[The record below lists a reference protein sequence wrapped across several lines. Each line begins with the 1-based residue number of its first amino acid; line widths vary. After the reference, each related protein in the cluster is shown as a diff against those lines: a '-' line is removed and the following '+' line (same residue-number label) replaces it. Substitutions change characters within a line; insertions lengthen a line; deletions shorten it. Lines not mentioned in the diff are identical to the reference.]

1 MACHGG
7 LKSSCDAKPA
17 AAPEPDFGPPLA
29 FFSGGA
35 SAAGAAADGNSGDGA
50 VDGAGV
56 AVGDGGAST
65 MQQSSERVLRLV
77 GAGGARPRF
86 NDRLAPGLG
95 ASVAV
100 SAVAD
105 GNATCCEA
113 TFASRPCV
121 ASLGP
126 AALLEAVLASGPGG
140 ASELSR
146 EPVLLRPRSL

>member
-1 MACHGG
+1 MGEGEGSRGTVGVGG
-7 LKSSCDAKPA
+7 
-17 AAPEPDFGPPLA
+17 
-29 FFSGGA
+29 GGT
-35 SAAGAAADGNSGDGA
+35 GATADGNSGDGA

-65 MQQSSERVLRLV
+65 MRQSSERVLRLV
-77 GAGGARPRF
+77 GAGGARPPRPRF